1 MESKWLSVIATHRCA
16 RTHAGERRLLSQTVS
31 HFSPPLPLHTF
42 SATSGIR
49 GGRESVSAF
58 RVIKRCHGVRG
69 KRMPANFTAPDP
81 NKSCRGV
88 TRDAVG
94 QVREVY
100 GVPVTRLGGLGQ
112 VLVSRHGLQ
121 PGART
126 SK

>member
-16 RTHAGERRLLSQTVS
+16 RTREKGGCCHKQYHISL
-31 HFSPPLPLHTF
+31 PPLPTPHIF
-42 SATSGIR
+42 SHLWVER
-49 GGRESVSAF
+49 GRESVSAF

-88 TRDAVG
+88 TRAAVG

-121 PGART
+121 PGARA